1 MARTMA
7 LTLLIE
13 LAVILR
19 AWPAL
24 LLLLPLLKRGI
35 LFQYLAMLL
44 RIELRQSLLCDLAD
58 VRVLVD
64 HGECSFSQLVSCL
77 TNLIQKEV

>member
-1 MARTMA
+1 MARSMA

-13 LAVILR
+13 LAVVLR

-24 LLLLPLLKRGI
+24 LLKLPLLERGI

-44 RIELRQSLLCDLAD
+44 RVELRQGLLCDLAD

-64 HGECSFSQLVSCL
+64 DGECSFS
-77 TNLIQKEV
+77 

>member
-1 MARTMA
+1 MARSMA

-24 LLLLPLLKRGI
+24 LLQLPLLERGV

-44 RIELRQSLLCDLAD
+44 RVELCQSLLCDLAD
-58 VRVLVD
+58 VRVLID
-64 HGECSFSQLVSCL
+64 HGECRFS
-77 TNLIQKEV
+77 